1 MVNSVI
7 NEVNE
12 KAKIIEEVVDK
23 LVSNY
28 CKPLDDFMVMIR
40 EVLDDKA
47 NPPTDEELE
56 SMALKL
62 PNLLYFTGEAVE
74 SLGIKG
80 DIAEQVKMDLYHSI
94 HLSTSG
100 TMADKHAMAE
110 QGTQSQQLVKISY
123 ERAYKKIKLRMEA
136 GYEMLASVK
145 KVLSRRLLELQ
156 LTFQSHGGKTYE

>member
-12 KAKIIEEVVDK
+12 KASIIEEVVNK

-28 CKPLDDFMVMIR
+28 CKPLDDFMTMIK
-40 EVLDDKA
+40 EVLNDKA

-56 SMALKL
+56 AMALKL

-80 DIAEQVKMDLYHSI
+80 DVAEQVKMDLYNSI

-100 TMADKHAMAE
+100 TMADKHAMAA
-110 QGTQSQQLVKISY
+110 QGTQSQELVKISY

-136 GYEMLASVK
+136 SYEMLASVK
-145 KVLSRRLLELQ
+145 KVLSRRLMELQ
-156 LTFQSHGGKTYE
+156 LTFQSHGGKSYE